1 MYNLIQHVYDK
12 PEQILQTIFVPGA
25 RDVVLA
31 KNPETL
37 PEAQN
42 ETVDTSSECSSI

>member
-1 MYNLIQHVYDK
+1 MTN
-12 PEQILQTIFVPGA
+12 QIQTIVVPGA

-31 KNPETL
+31 KIPETL